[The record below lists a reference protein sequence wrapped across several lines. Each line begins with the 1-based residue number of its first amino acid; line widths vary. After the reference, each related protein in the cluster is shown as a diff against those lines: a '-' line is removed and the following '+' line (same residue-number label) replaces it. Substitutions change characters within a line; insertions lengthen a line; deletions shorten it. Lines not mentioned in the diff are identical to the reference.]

1 MEQKKPLKSRRKYD
15 ASFKQEVVKM
25 IVDGRSVPDIARSL
39 GIGENII
46 YRWKEQ
52 ATAHPDTAAQQQAA
66 TVSLAE
72 YLALQKRNRELEMEK
87 EILKKALSI
96 FSHPQ

>member
-1 MEQKKPLKSRRKYD
+1 MEQKKHLKSRRKYD

-25 IVDGRSVPDIARSL
+25 IADGRSVPDIARSL
-39 GIGENII
+39 SIGENII
-46 YRWKEQ
+46 YRWKKQ
-52 ATAHPDTAAQQQAA
+52 ATTHPDPAAQQQAA
-66 TVSLAE
+66 TVSLSQ